1 MHIMSDQRVTTAD
14 FIKNFGQLADQAL
27 MSPVTITKNGRD
39 RLVVLSVEEY
49 QRLKRRDRQ
58 VYRAHEI
65 PQVLVEAI
73 ATADAP
79 AEAAAF
85 DHEYDPKSGR

>member
-1 MHIMSDQRVTTAD
+1 MSDHRVSTAE

-27 MSPVTITKNGRD
+27 TEPVTITKHGRD

-49 QRLKRRDRQ
+49 ERLKRRDRQ
-58 VYRAHEI
+58 VYRAGEV
-65 PQVLVEAI
+65 PADLVEAI
-73 ATADAP
+73 READVP

-85 DHEYDPKSGR
+85 DHEYDPTDR